1 MRRLNRPAPTGPAA
15 ELAGYAAEYAAAAA
29 RGDGGAALRLRAV
42 ESWMDMLRIAG
53 DEPEVGELFVA
64 FARDD
69 RALFWRVP

>member
-1 MRRLNRPAPTGPAA
+1 
-15 ELAGYAAEYAAAAA
+15 
-29 RGDGGAALRLRAV
+29 
-42 ESWMDMLRIAG
+42 MDMLRIAG